1 MKTKKQIVRDRVIE
15 DLFAVIKD
23 LADVGD
29 LNKDEADEA
38 MRRIRETEARMIE
51 IENAGI
57 CILLSAK

>member
-51 IENAGI
+51 IENEGVG
-57 CILLSAK
+57 L

>member
-15 DLFAVIKD
+15 DLFAVIKA

-51 IENAGI
+51 IENEGVG
-57 CILLSAK
+57 L